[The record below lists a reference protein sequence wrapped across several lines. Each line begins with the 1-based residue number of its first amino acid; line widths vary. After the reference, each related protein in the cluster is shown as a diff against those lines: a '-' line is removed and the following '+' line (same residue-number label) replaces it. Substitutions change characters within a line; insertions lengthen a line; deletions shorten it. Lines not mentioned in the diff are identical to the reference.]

1 MTRLLV
7 FLKRYR
13 EVIRVVDAD
22 TGTKNGPLEI
32 RIWSTGLDHLTNIA
46 DRAGYG

>member
-1 MTRLLV
+1 MLV

-22 TGTKNGPLEI
+22 TGTKNRPLEI
-32 RIWSTGLDHLTNIA
+32 RIWSTGLDDLTNIA
-46 DRAGYG
+46 DRACYG